1 MHTGELGVKA
11 ILENTSW
18 ENFTLL
24 LMAAKYNNLETFKL
38 LLDRG
43 CNLYSSCIKMQN
55 SLHYAV
61 INKNKEFIEF
71 LTHYDAENEILLKE
85 QNVRGQNPIEI
96 DNKSYFENELK
107 NIFYMIT

>member
-24 LMAAKYNNLETFKL
+24 LIAAKYSNLETFKL
-38 LLDRG
+38 LLEKG
-43 CNLYSSCIKMQN
+43 CNLYASCIKMQN

-71 LTHYDAENEILLKE
+71 LSLYDAEKEILIWE
-85 QNVRGQNPIEI
+85 
-96 DNKSYFENELK
+96 
-107 NIFYMIT
+107 